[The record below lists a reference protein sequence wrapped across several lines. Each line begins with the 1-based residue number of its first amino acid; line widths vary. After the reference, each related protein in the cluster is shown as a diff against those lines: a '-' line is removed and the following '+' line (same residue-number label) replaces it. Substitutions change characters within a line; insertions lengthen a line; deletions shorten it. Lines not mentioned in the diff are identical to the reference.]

1 LNRHLFVTSIAAT
14 AFTVPLL
21 GAATTDGLFEPAA
34 MQADLQTFAT
44 TIEEVGAD
52 PFRTSSRDQFRAA
65 LATAMDAC
73 SQPLAPAAFYVVAA
87 HLAASL
93 NDGHVSIGGWNGR
106 TEHATRG
113 GGEFPIRCIVDSD
126 EALVVD
132 VDASDSPAIARG
144 TVVTAI
150 DNIPASKIVELAVG
164 LRGGQ
169 TAILRR
175 SSARVAEAIY
185 LLCGARAIGSPF
197 HVTYVPPQ
205 GSERSVAVAAVRL
218 ATITTRNAA
227 AAPPA
232 GPYVDLGI
240 TDGIARINY
249 NSCQDRE
256 KFGQFLETAF
266 ANIRAQ
272 KAAAV
277 VVDIR
282 RNSGGASDVNEELF
296 RYVTTKPYRQSGGW
310 RARVSE
316 RLRNEYGA
324 AKYASYY
331 GALAARGRDGT
342 IVEYPAAPPRAPRP
356 TDLRFDGP
364 AFLVIGPATFSS
376 AELCAAAAKSFGL
389 MTLVGEETGEP
400 VVSTGEVYSFAL
412 SRTGF
417 TAYATTKLF
426 LPPTDL
432 PLDRGVIPDIVTPLT
447 RADRAAGRDPAYEA
461 IRQRLHGSG

>member
-14 AFTVPLL
+14 AFAVPLF
-21 GAATTDGLFEPAA
+21 GAAAPDGMFEPAA

-73 SQPLAPAAFYVVAA
+73 SQPLSPAAFYVAAA

-93 NDGHVSIGGWNGR
+93 SDGHVSIGGWNGR

-113 GGEFPIRCIVDSD
+113 GGEFPIRCVVDSD

-144 TVVTAI
+144 SVVTAV
-150 DNIPASKIVELAVG
+150 DNIPAPKIVELALS

-175 SSARVAEAIY
+175 SNARVFEAIY
-185 LLCGARAIGSPF
+185 LLGGPRANGTPF
-197 HVTYVPPQ
+197 RVTYVPPGGDQ
-205 GSERSVAVAAVRL
+205 RSATVAAVEL
-218 ATITTRNAA
+218 NTITTRIAA
-227 AAPPA
+227 ASPPA

-240 TDGIARINY
+240 TDGVARINY
-249 NSCQDRE
+249 NSCQNRE

-272 KAAAV
+272 KARAV

-310 RARVSE
+310 RARVSD
-316 RLRNEYGA
+316 RLRNEYGSV
-324 AKYASYY
+324 KYGNYY

-342 IVEYPAAPPRAPRP
+342 VVEYPAAPPRAPRP
-356 TDLRFDGP
+356 ADLRFDGP
-364 AFLVIGPATFSS
+364 VFLVIGPATFSS
-376 AELCAAAAKSFGL
+376 AELCAAATKSFGL
-389 MTLVGEETGEP
+389 MTIVGEETGEP
-400 VVSTGEVYSFAL
+400 VVSTGEVYSFPL

-426 LPPTDL
+426 LPPSDL
-432 PLDRGVIPDIVTPLT
+432 PLDRGVIPDILAPLT

-461 IRQRLHGSG
+461 IRQRLNSSS